1 VRNSPAPADLPHTA
15 GGSPG
20 LKLAGMM
27 TLLSPARPLPCHRPR
42 GARGTVPHLGPNPLA
57 SPAWRGFIE
66 QLGQALGAAARCAPQ
81 AAAPAATQRHAPAE
95 PMGTPALH
103 GNPQAPV
110 VALCSLQ
117 VPADAVDLSRL
128 AGEATDALRR
138 GLTQTRVI
146 RVLPCGDHGLPATPA
161 PAPVRPSH
169 RIEGLLQP
177 HGRWLKVE
185 LQVFD
190 EASSAL
196 LWQHQRQWAWEPT
209 DALPVELMPELIRA
223 TTAAL
228 LGGDTLPPPESDL
241 PDAPSHGLLWHAI
254 RGMHSPLERELR
266 YASACLELLSRRHP
280 DRADPD
286 AWRAMWHLM
295 VLARGHCDDAE
306 GHTHA
311 ACAASASALFKPGDL
326 TMSLAIDGLLQAFL
340 RGHPGR
346 GEQRL
351 REALDIDPGES
362 LAWMFLSALHAHLDR
377 GEAAVQAAL
386 QAQALTPFEPMR
398 YYFDAFASQA
408 MLAAGRTGEAITFG
422 RRSLG
427 INARHLATHRTAR
440 RGSVHAPLAGGAGLE
455 ALVHPQ
461 VLRRVARISSSIQR
475 SCAWRRPRGPRR
487 ASRSTGRKRTRQP
500 CRRAAFGHHRLHH
513 HVQRCAPVR
522 DGASSVAAGTP
533 KKGTKAASRGPKS
546 MSGRL
551 KKAQPRRMARTSGLA
566 PSCGRRC
573 SARQSAA
580 GHGASRVEHRVAL
593 RW

>member
-1 VRNSPAPADLPHTA
+1 MRNSPAPADLPHTA

-427 INARHLATHRTAR
+427 INARHLATHRTLAVARMQGGQYAQAR
-440 RGSVHAPLAGGAGLE
+440 RHVADLLALDPGYTVARWLQVCPAPDSHFARRCAE
-455 ALVHPQ
+455 AL
-461 VLRRVARISSSIQR
+461 
-475 SCAWRRPRGPRR
+475 
-487 ASRSTGRKRTRQP
+487 
-500 CRRAAFGHHRLHH
+500 RAAGVPER
-513 HVQRCAPVR
+513 
-522 DGASSVAAGTP
+522 
-533 KKGTKAASRGPKS
+533 
-546 MSGRL
+546 
-551 KKAQPRRMARTSGLA
+551 
-566 PSCGRRC
+566 
-573 SARQSAA
+573 
-580 GHGASRVEHRVAL
+580 
-593 RW
+593 